1 MKRPKVLLINPD
13 PNPYVEA
20 SKVDFGAPMA
30 ILAIGTYLKHKG
42 MDVTIIDARLYKAQ
56 SIFEKIDAGIGSA
69 RLVGLSV
76 MTAQI
81 KEALRL
87 SAYIRSKYKDV
98 KIVWGGVHPTLFP
111 EQTLASDLVDFI
123 VIGEGD
129 VTAYELASRAEG
141 SEGRADYSDI
151 KGLGFKS
158 GGKPVINKRR
168 ELMKMDD
175 VPPQAFELLDVE
187 RYVNAYYPFVGLRR
201 ELLVQTSRGC
211 PHRCAFCINYV
222 ERNYNI
228 WRSKSPS
235 LVLDEIRD
243 LKDRHNLN
251 GISFRDENF
260 YVNPKHAKG
269 VIDGMRGMGI
279 RWFANI
285 RADYFHDKHVSRDL
299 LKDSADAG
307 AAYLGVGAE
316 SGSERILKLICKD
329 ITVDQIIKT
338 AEDMNA
344 FNIVASY
351 SFVIGIPGETREEMQ
366 KTIDLMKRLKKIC
379 PRSMFSG
386 PQILRPYP
394 GGSLYD
400 LCAENGYRSPTTL
413 EGWANQETG
422 KFGQLSMKSY
432 PWIKEPALVT
442 ALSTYVPAA
451 LNYDFM
457 KNMDL
462 KRKIYAFMARAR
474 LALNF
479 WIFPYEWQLAM
490 RGIKYLNIMKRAFSK
505 LLFWKKEGADR

>member
-1 MKRPKVLLINPD
+1 MAGSKVLLINPD

-42 MDVTIIDARLYKAQ
+42 IGVSIIDARLYKGDR
-56 SIFEKIDAGIGSA
+56 IFKKIDQDMESVG
-69 RLVGLSV
+69 LVGLSV

-81 KEALRL
+81 KEALRV
-87 SAYIRSKYKDV
+87 SGYIKARYKDV

-111 EQTLASDLVDFI
+111 EQTLASDLIDYI
-123 VIGEGD
+123 AIGEGD
-129 VTAYELASRAEG
+129 LTAYELAASLSGAL
-141 SEGRADYSDI
+141 GRSDCSGI
-151 KGLGFKS
+151 KGLGYKVD
-158 GGKPVINKRR
+158 GQPVINQRR

-211 PHRCAFCINYV
+211 PHRCAFCINFV

-235 LVLDEIRD
+235 LVVAEIKD
-243 LKDRHNLN
+243 LKDRYDLN

-269 VIDGMRGMGI
+269 VIDGIRNSGI

-285 RADYFHDKHVSRDL
+285 RADYFNEKHVSSAL

-329 ITVDQIIKT
+329 ITVDQIVFT
-338 AEDMNA
+338 AEQMNR

-351 SFVIGIPGETREEMQ
+351 SFVIGMPGETKEEMLM
-366 KTIDLMKRLKKIC
+366 TIELMKKLKKIA

-400 LCAENGYRSPTTL
+400 LCVESGYNSPVTL
-413 EGWANQETG
+413 EGWAAQETG
-422 KFGQLSMKSY
+422 KFGELTLEKY
-432 PWIKEPALVT
+432 PWIKEPTIVT

-457 KNMDL
+457 KNLDL
-462 KRKIYAFMARAR
+462 KRKVYAWIAR
-474 LALNF
+474 LRLACGF
-479 WIFPYEWQLAM
+479 WLFPYEYQITM
-490 RGIKYLNIMKRAFSK
+490 KIIKMINVFKRAILKNVRHMRSYK
-505 LLFWKKEGADR
+505 

>member
-1 MKRPKVLLINPD
+1 MSKKAKVLLINPD
-13 PNPYVEA
+13 PNPYLAA

-30 ILAIGTYLKHKG
+30 ILAIGTYLKHNG
-42 MDVTIIDARLYKAQ
+42 IDTAIIDARLYKAD
-56 SIFEKIDAGIGSA
+56 SVYELIDKHIGSSK
-69 RLVGLSV
+69 LVGMSV

-81 KEALRL
+81 KEALRI
-87 SAYIRSKYKDV
+87 ARYIRSKYKGV

-111 EQTLASDLVDFI
+111 KQTLGTDLVDYV

-129 VTAYELASRAEG
+129 MTAYELATRIEG
-141 SEGRADYSDI
+141 STSEPDVSDI
-151 KGLGFKS
+151 KGLGYKS
-158 GGKPVINKRR
+158 GNEPIINSRR
-168 ELMKMDD
+168 ELMHMDD
-175 VPPQAFELLDVE
+175 IPSQAFELLDVE

-228 WRSKSPS
+228 WRSKNPKLVVEEISS
-235 LVLDEIRD
+235 LI
-243 LKDRHNLN
+243 DRYRLN

-269 VIDGMRGMGI
+269 VIDGIRGMGI
-279 RWFANI
+279 RWFANV
-285 RADYFHDKHVSRDL
+285 RADYFNERHLSGGL

-316 SGSERILKLICKD
+316 SGSQRMLDIMCKD
-329 ITVDQIIKT
+329 ITIEQIVKT
-338 AEDMNA
+338 AEDMNK

-351 SFVIGIPGETREEMQ
+351 SFVIGVPGETRDEMMQ
-366 KTIDLMKRLKKIC
+366 TINLMKRLKKIC

-400 LCAENGYRSPTTL
+400 LCVASGYKTPDTL
-413 EGWANQETG
+413 EGWADQKTG
-422 KFGQLSMKSY
+422 KFGELSMDNY
-432 PWIKEPALVT
+432 PWINNSEFVE
-442 ALSTYVPAA
+442 ALSIYVPAA
-451 LNYDFM
+451 LNFDFM

-462 KRKIYAFMARAR
+462 KRKVYASLARFR
-474 LALNF
+474 LAVNF
-479 WIFPYEWQLAM
+479 WFFPYEWQMAM
-490 RGIKYLNIMKRAFSK
+490 KIIKFMNILKSEVIKVFVSK
-505 LLFWKKEGADR
+505 TDKG

>member
-1 MKRPKVLLINPD
+1 
-13 PNPYVEA
+13 
-20 SKVDFGAPMA
+20 
-30 ILAIGTYLKHKG
+30 
-42 MDVTIIDARLYKAQ
+42 
-56 SIFEKIDAGIGSA
+56 
-69 RLVGLSV
+69 
-76 MTAQI
+76 
-81 KEALRL
+81 
-87 SAYIRSKYKDV
+87 
-98 KIVWGGVHPTLFP
+98 
-111 EQTLASDLVDFI
+111 
-123 VIGEGD
+123 
-129 VTAYELASRAEG
+129 
-141 SEGRADYSDI
+141 
-151 KGLGFKS
+151 
-158 GGKPVINKRR
+158 
-168 ELMKMDD
+168 
-175 VPPQAFELLDVE
+175 
-187 RYVNAYYPFVGLRR
+187 VGLRR

-228 WRSKSPS
+228 WRSKSPK
-235 LVLDEIRD
+235 LVIDEIKE
-243 LKDRHNLN
+243 LKDRYKLN

-269 VIDGMRGMGI
+269 VIDGMRGMDI

-285 RADYFHDKHVSRDL
+285 RADYFHEKHVSSNL

-316 SGSERILKLICKD
+316 SGSERMLKLICKD

-338 AEDMNA
+338 AEEMNM

-351 SFVIGIPGETREEMQ
+351 SFVIGIPGETKEEMMM
-366 KTIDLMKRLKKIC
+366 TIKLMKKLKKIC

-386 PQILRPYP
+386 PQVLRPYP

-400 LCAENGYRSPTTL
+400 LCVENGYKSPSTL

-432 PWIKEPALVT
+432 PWVKDPDLVT

-479 WIFPYEWQLAM
+479 WLFPYEWQLAM
-490 RGIKYLNIMKRAFSK
+490 KGIKYLNIIKRGFSK
-505 LLFWKKEGADR
+505 LLFRAEGRGG